1 MHLPE
6 DAGQERLEQERAFLQ
21 PYLDRAARGE
31 IATAVEIQRAFEEE
45 AKQPVAKSTISR
57 FLARHGLQQLGAS
70 SSLATVSHNFS
81 CTLHL
86 PLKRRTA
93 KNVVTPYSSGVA
105 VFTLKRSVHRC
116 SHFFNSCRCRR

>member
-57 FLARHGLQQLGAS
+57 FLARHGLQAC
-70 SSLATVSHNFS
+70 SSLVPV
-81 CTLHL
+81 LVLL
-86 PLKRRTA
+86 PSLT
-93 KNVVTPYSSGVA
+93 TSVA
-105 VFTLKRSVHRC
+105 LSI
-116 SHFFNSCRCRR
+116 CR